1 MASIRV
7 EEREGKASSHR
18 LIERAPFE
26 NRERCGSL
34 SCGGTRIKSK
44 GVPAPRLLHGKRRS
58 RMRNIKHSTR
68 ITAMVIS
75 FLAVLLTSLHVSA
88 QTETVLYNF
97 GDGIAQGVGP
107 FAGLISDAA
116 GNLYGTTI
124 NGGYY
129 DEGTVFELRPA
140 VGGGWTQHILHT
152 FGGTED
158 GTYPYAGLVL
168 DAFGN
173 LYGATIYGAP
183 TRRVRFSS

>member
-1 MASIRV
+1 
-7 EEREGKASSHR
+7 
-18 LIERAPFE
+18 
-26 NRERCGSL
+26 
-34 SCGGTRIKSK
+34 
-44 GVPAPRLLHGKRRS
+44 
-58 RMRNIKHSTR
+58 
-68 ITAMVIS
+68 MVIS